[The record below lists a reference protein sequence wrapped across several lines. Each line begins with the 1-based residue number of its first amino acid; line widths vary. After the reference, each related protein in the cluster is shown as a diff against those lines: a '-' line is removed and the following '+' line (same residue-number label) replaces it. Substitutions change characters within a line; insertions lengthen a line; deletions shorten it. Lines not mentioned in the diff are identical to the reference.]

1 MKKKIE
7 QNLYYIYKIPSNKI
21 KNLTKYSFKEA
32 RENGDIVAI
41 GDNLVISKIQQYH
54 KNNKTPEEL
63 FKEIEDIRIE
73 IKRLKKL
80 PSSKENGKRIN
91 ELYERIDRTIFIDDI
106 VNIKVKSKKEYREIS
121 KNGFDLNNRHY
132 VRFLCGSGQMRR
144 NTITFVDERLKDYLE
159 KHLMCG
165 LQGKIK
171 KINLA
176 KLSAYYALSMSSVIW
191 VDTPRVC
198 IIKDFENIIKN
209 QEVNFID
216 SNNNIEKMQKDF
228 TINCADGQGLIT
240 PDMAK
245 KWSENMKLGYDACSF
260 IVRTCWIKGAVHTF
274 DFREY
279 AKAHKIN
286 VIKDRWGKEYNI
298 DDIDILISESQFKM
312 YKYYE
317 SWDEYLKYF
326 KKFKLKWGVARV
338 NKEKEEE
345 YVLTNYQYLQ
355 ALDMKKEDV
364 EELTQYTKQWINAIC
379 SGKDLYT
386 LAFNVGISNPNLPLK
401 SILNGLGSTFTK
413 VITKNQKF
421 LQDNIVKK
429 KIYNSIK
436 ESIRKAKI
444 GKVWVRGNYQFIIS
458 DPIQQCRAALGLEL
472 ESTLLPNQIYSNWWN
487 ERSNEKELILCRSP
501 LTIPSEICKVTL
513 SNEFEYWYKYLYTG
527 LVLSVED
534 INTIRCSDCDFDGDI
549 MFSTNNNVFIKCKRT
564 DDMPVCYEKQQV
576 ETRKITV
583 SNQIKTDCKGLDTK
597 VGLITNYSTSM
608 YALLSNFENKE
619 DAYNE
624 LYKRIL
630 ITRKLQGEEIDKI
643 KGTAPPKIPS
653 NWHKKQMIES
663 NDTQE
668 VKAQKYFNNSLLAN
682 KKPYFFIWI
691 YTSLRNEYMQYCKSF
706 DSIALKKVGIGIKE
720 LLYKENKSK
729 QELELYYQ
737 YQKYNP
743 VIESNCSMNILCKEF
758 EKLEN
763 NIKYSLKNETILGE
777 FADRN
782 IDFDNKEQV
791 LKKVFNLV
799 KEYKSHKKLK
809 YLDNIFEEEE
819 TTLFNQIYYK
829 QREYIKATYQRELYK
844 MFSNTRDLFDVLC
857 MMCEKYN
864 MNYEIIWDIMQD
876 DIVDII
882 PEYNPMVVVEDVKGT
897 EYLGRNLSLEAV
909 NG

>member
-21 KNLTKYSFKEA
+21 KDLTEYSFKEA

-41 GDNLVISKIQQYH
+41 GDNLVISTIQQYH
-54 KNNKTPEEL
+54 KNNKSPEEL
-63 FKEIEDIRIE
+63 FEEVEDIRKE

-80 PSSKENGKRIN
+80 PSSKANGKIIN
-91 ELYERIDRTIFIDDI
+91 ELYEKIDRTIFIDDI
-106 VNIKVKSKKEYREIS
+106 VNIKVKTKKEYKEIS

-144 NTITFVDERLKDYLE
+144 NTITFVDERLKDFLE
-159 KHLMCG
+159 ERLMCG
-165 LQGKIK
+165 LQGKID

-191 VDTPRVC
+191 VETPRVC
-198 IIKDFENIIKN
+198 IIKDFENVIKN

-216 SNNNIEKMQKDF
+216 TNNNIQKEKRDF
-228 TINCADGQGLIT
+228 KINCADGQGLIT
-240 PDMAK
+240 PEMART
-245 KWSENMKLGYDACSF
+245 WSKNMKLDYTACSF

-279 AKAHKIN
+279 AKAHGISL
-286 VIKDRWGKEYNI
+286 IKDRWGKEYNV

-312 YKYYE
+312 YKYYD
-317 SWDEYLKYF
+317 SWNEYLKSF
-326 KKFKLKWGVARV
+326 NKFNLKWGVARV

-364 EELTQYTKQWINAIC
+364 KELTDYTKNWIEQIC
-379 SGKDLYT
+379 SGNDLYT
-386 LAFNVGISNPNLPLK
+386 LAFNVGISNPNLELE
-401 SILNGLGSTFTK
+401 SILSGLGSTFTK
-413 VITKNQKF
+413 MITKNQKF
-421 LQDNIVKK
+421 LQDNVVKK

-458 DPIQQCRAALGLEL
+458 DPIQQCRAALGLKL
-472 ESTLLPNQIYSNWWN
+472 ESTLLPNTIYSNWWN
-487 ERSNEKELILCRSP
+487 ERSNENELILCRSP
-501 LTIPSEICKVTL
+501 LTIPSEICKVNI
-513 SNEFEYWYKYLYTG
+513 SKEFEYWYHYLYTG

-549 MFSTNNNVFIKCKRT
+549 MFSTNNPVFIRCKRK

-576 ETRKITV
+576 ETKRITLG
-583 SNQIKTDCKGLDTK
+583 NQIKTDCKGLDTK

-608 YALLSNFENKE
+608 YALLANFENKE
-619 DAYNE
+619 EAYNE

-653 NWHKKQMIES
+653 YWHKKQVVKED
-663 NDTQE
+663 DTEKIKQE
-668 VKAQKYFNNSLLAN
+668 KYFNNSLLAN
-682 KKPYFFIWI
+682 KKPYFFIWL
-691 YTSLRNEYMQYCKSF
+691 YPSLKKEYEQYCKSF
-706 DSIALKKVGIGIKE
+706 NSICLRKFGCSIKE

-743 VIESNCSMNILCKEF
+743 VIEANCSMNILCKEF
-758 EKLEN
+758 EKLER
-763 NIKYSLKNETILGE
+763 NIKYSLKNDTILNQY
-777 FADRN
+777 ADKN
-782 IDFDNKEQV
+782 IDFDNKELV
-791 LKKVFNLV
+791 LKKVYNLV
-799 KEYKSHKKLK
+799 KGYKTHKKLK

-829 QREYIKATYQRELYK
+829 QKEYIKTTYQRELYK
-844 MFSNTRDLFDVLC
+844 MFSNARDLFDVLC

-864 MNYEIIWDIMQD
+864 MNYEVIWEIMQD
-876 DIVDII
+876 DIVEVI
-882 PEYNPMVVVEDVKGT
+882 PEYNSMVVVESDSDT
-897 EYLGRNLSLEAV
+897 EYLGKSLRLEAI
-909 NG
+909 NE

>member
-21 KNLTKYSFKEA
+21 KSLTKYSFKEA

-41 GDNLVISKIQQYH
+41 GDNLVISTIQQYH
-54 KNNKTPEEL
+54 KNNKKPEEL
-63 FKEIEDIRIE
+63 FKEVEDIRKE

-80 PSSKENGKRIN
+80 PSSKVNGKTIN
-91 ELYERIDRTIFIDDI
+91 ELYEKIDRTIFIDDI
-106 VNIKVKSKKEYREIS
+106 VNIKVKSKKEYKEIS
-121 KNGFDLNNRHY
+121 KEGFDLNNRHY

-144 NTITFVDERLKDYLE
+144 NTITFIDERLKDFLE
-159 KHLMCG
+159 KRLMCG

-198 IIKDFENIIKN
+198 VIKDFENIIKN

-216 SNNNIEKMQKDF
+216 TNNNIKKEKRDF
-228 TINCADGQGLIT
+228 KINCADGQGLIT
-240 PDMAK
+240 PNMASI
-245 KWSENMKLGYDACSF
+245 WSKNMKLDYTACSF

-279 AKAHKIN
+279 AKAHGIN
-286 VIKDRWGKEYNI
+286 FIKDRWGKEYNI
-298 DDIDILISESQFKM
+298 DEVDILISESQFKM
-312 YKYYE
+312 YKNYN
-317 SWDEYLKYF
+317 SWDEYLRSF
-326 KKFKLKWGVARV
+326 KKYNLKWGVARV
-338 NKEKEEE
+338 NKEREDE

-364 EELTQYTKQWINAIC
+364 EELTEYTKKWIESIC
-379 SGKDLYT
+379 SGKDLYA
-386 LAFNVGISNPNLPLK
+386 LAFNVGICNPNLELE

-413 VITKNQKF
+413 MITKNQKF

-472 ESTLLPNQIYSNWWN
+472 ENTLPPNTIYSNWWN
-487 ERSNEKELILCRSP
+487 ERSSKSELILCRSP
-501 LTIPSEICKVTL
+501 LTIPSEICKVNL
-513 SNEFEYWYKYLYTG
+513 STEFEYWYQYLYTG

-549 MFSTNNNVFIKCKRT
+549 MFSTNNNVFIRCKRK

-576 ETRKITV
+576 ETKRITLG
-583 SNQIKTDCKGLDTK
+583 NQIKTDCKGLDTK

-608 YALLSNFENKE
+608 YALLANFENKE
-619 DAYNE
+619 EAYNE

-653 NWHKKQMIES
+653 YWHKKQKVNED
-663 NDTQE
+663 DTEEIKQE
-668 VKAQKYFNNSLLAN
+668 KYFNNSLLAN
-682 KKPYFFIWI
+682 RKPYFFIWL
-691 YTSLRNEYMQYCKSF
+691 YSSLKKEYEQYYKSF
-706 DSIALKKVGIGIKE
+706 NSMCLRKFGCSIKE

-743 VIESNCSMNILCKEF
+743 VIESNCSMNMLCKEF
-758 EKLEN
+758 EKLER
-763 NIKYSLKNETILGE
+763 NIKYSLKNDTIIGQ

-791 LKKVFNLV
+791 LKKVYNLV
-799 KEYKSHKKLK
+799 KGYKTHKKLK
-809 YLDNIFEEEE
+809 YLDNIFEEEQ

-829 QREYIKATYQRELYK
+829 QKEYIKANYQRELYK

-864 MNYEIIWDIMQD
+864 MNYEIIWEVMQE
-876 DIVDII
+876 DIVEII
-882 PEYNPMVVVEDVKGT
+882 PEYNPMVVVENENGI
-897 EYLGRNLSLEAV
+897 EYLGKNLSLEAV